1 MFGREKWSLNARG
14 HNLDKIR
21 SEILW
26 PGFAQ
31 ILRADPRAEPWRG
44 NQIPTRS
51 HWGEGEGRRQ
61 GCPHAL
67 GAKVRGWRQGVP
79 PLHTWGE
86 AREGEGWRQG
96 NPMLSHL
103 GASKGGRKRHVTNCL
118 LFSSVR
124 HPLPFGFKVPSSPVF
139 AHSPCSGKYLM
150 ADDELC

>member
-96 NPMLSHL
+96 NPHALAFGGKQGRQKAARDELSSLFICAPSAPLRVQSTFQSCFRPLSML
-103 GASKGGRKRHVTNCL
+103 R
-118 LFSSVR
+118 
-124 HPLPFGFKVPSSPVF
+124 KVPY
-139 AHSPCSGKYLM
+139 G
-150 ADDELC
+150 